1 MYEPNK
7 NVIKELEKGKGT
19 KEKVR
24 PEKYTDLA
32 NLILGLKICDF
43 S

>member
-19 KEKVR
+19 KEKLR
-24 PEKYTDLA
+24 PEKYRTE
-32 NLILGLKICDF
+32 LI
-43 S
+43 

>member
-24 PEKYTDLA
+24 PGKYMD
-32 NLILGLKICDF
+32 
-43 S
+43 